1 MGLLPLLAT
10 TAAADARRPLRVLA
24 YGSSPLTGLG
34 CDRPDVDACDLGD
47 WTYTVHDGIEQTLG
61 SAAVVDMVS
70 HLHWTAR
77 RMCDHFL
84 DRRNAAALFDAG
96 TFVSAESP
104 QLRVGLGST
113 LAAMRDAGDPVDV
126 VVIFAGHEDLRGGA
140 TPEDVGADVVQLHA
154 HAQAL
159 GVSTVAAAIPYVG
172 ADPYFFDF
180 RKRVHDVV
188 RRYCEGPLV
197 TPGSVALFSE
207 WHVGPQETLFFTDP
221 EGAFLGAP
229 PAFYVSSGAEL
240 GLRVLDAAKL
250 RNSTRYRS
258 RGAPPLKIGHVNY
271 DEAKD
276 WSGRHH
282 EDIEMQ
288 EIRVQGWE
296 PRQMALRV
304 IDEANGLGAEDC
316 GWDQACLVDQIVNAI
331 TTDLDMD
338 VHNELHDYQLFLAK
352 DDAGAPVADAPLVV
366 CCSSFGGVLN
376 YEFKGMMK
384 RTFGETVHA
393 LYVRDVTKRFY
404 LGGVRGLG
412 GDPGTTA
419 RAIATLLGQQGLA
432 PSAVLCV
439 GDSMGGTGALLLGA
453 HLRASAVVVT
463 NPFVV
468 LAEDDFEFPANL
480 DLRELWR
487 SVGDAGCGTRATVF
501 HALKCSQQ
509 SKLHNISGK
518 SPPGVCRDDHQAQLL
533 ARASPCVDLAP
544 VDVDVGHHG
553 FARMLRDQGDLSAAF
568 ARAID
573 GAAPW
578 ASPWGS

>member
-1 MGLLPLLAT
+1 MGQIRCAMGLLPLLAT

-77 RMCDHFL
+77 RMCDHFGPAQ
-84 DRRNAAALFDAG
+84 RRGAFRRG
-96 TFVSAESP
+96 RVRVRESP
-104 QLRVGLGST
+104 QLSVGLGSAF
-113 LAAMRDAGDPVDV
+113 AAMRDAGDPVDV

-140 TPEDVGADVVQLHA
+140 TPEDVGAD
-154 HAQAL
+154 
-159 GVSTVAAAIPYVG
+159 I
-172 ADPYFFDF
+172 
-180 RKRVHDVV
+180 
-188 RRYCEGPLV
+188 
-197 TPGSVALFSE
+197 
-207 WHVGPQETLFFTDP
+207 ETLFFTDP

-258 RGAPPLKIGHVNY
+258 RGAPPLKFMIGH
-271 DEAKD
+271 
-276 WSGRHH
+276 
-282 EDIEMQ
+282 

-439 GDSMGGTGALLLGA
+439 GDSMGGTGAVAGRPPA
-453 HLRASAVVVT
+453 GVGRRRDE
-463 NPFVV
+463 PFVV

-487 SVGDAGCGTRATVF
+487 S
-501 HALKCSQQ
+501 

-553 FARMLRDQGDLSAAF
+553 FANVRDQGDLSAAF

>member
-1 MGLLPLLAT
+1 
-10 TAAADARRPLRVLA
+10 
-24 YGSSPLTGLG
+24 
-34 CDRPDVDACDLGD
+34 
-47 WTYTVHDGIEQTLG
+47 
-61 SAAVVDMVS
+61 
-70 HLHWTAR
+70 
-77 RMCDHFL
+77 
-84 DRRNAAALFDAG
+84 
-96 TFVSAESP
+96 
-104 QLRVGLGST
+104 
-113 LAAMRDAGDPVDV
+113 MRDAGDPVDV
-126 VVIFAGHEDLRGGA
+126 VVIFAGHEDAG
-140 TPEDVGADVVQLHA
+140 
-154 HAQAL
+154 
-159 GVSTVAAAIPYVG
+159 
-172 ADPYFFDF
+172 
-180 RKRVHDVV
+180 
-188 RRYCEGPLV
+188 RR
-197 TPGSVALFSE
+197 
-207 WHVGPQETLFFTDP
+207 
-221 EGAFLGAP
+221 
-229 PAFYVSSGAEL
+229 
-240 GLRVLDAAKL
+240 DA
-250 RNSTRYRS
+250 RT
-258 RGAPPLKIGHVNY
+258 IGHVNY

-352 DDAGAPVADAPLVV
+352 GDDGLPVADAPLVV

-419 RAIATLLGQQGLA
+419 RAIATLLAQQGLA

-487 SVGDAGCGTRATVF
+487 AVGDAGCGTRATVF